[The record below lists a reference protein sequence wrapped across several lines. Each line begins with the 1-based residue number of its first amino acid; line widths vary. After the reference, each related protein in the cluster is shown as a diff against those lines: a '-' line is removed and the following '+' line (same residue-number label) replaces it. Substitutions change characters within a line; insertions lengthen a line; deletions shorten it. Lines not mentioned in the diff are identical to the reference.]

1 MKDIPITETVNQN
14 SIAIDEMK
22 PIEIVTLML
31 EEDQAIYQGVKP
43 CLTHVASAV
52 DLIVTQWKKGG
63 RVFVVGAGTSG
74 RIGVLDA
81 VELGPTFSVP
91 VDRWIGIVAGGQ
103 EAMWQPLEQHEDDE
117 TKVVDELRKYE
128 LNECDVVIGMTA
140 SGSTAFALAAIQYA
154 NDMNA
159 ATIGISCNYNTRI
172 SDVSDCA
179 IEAVVGSEIIRGSTR
194 LKAGTA
200 QKMIINMLSTAT
212 MIRLGK
218 VYQNQMIEVQ
228 LINDKLRKRA
238 EQSLMDIAEVSEFE
252 AQALMQETK
261 YDLKKAIFISMTDTN
276 IEVAER
282 YLQQANGHLKKAIR
296 NFL

>member
-1 MKDIPITETVNQN
+1 MKEIRITEAVNQN

-31 EEDQAIYQGVKP
+31 EEDQAVYKGLKP
-43 CLTHVASAV
+43 CLPDVAVAV

-91 VDRWIGIVAGGQ
+91 EGRWVGIVAGGH
-103 EAMWQPLEQHEDDE
+103 EAMWHPLEQHEDHE
-117 TKVVDELRKYE
+117 TKIVDELNEHE
-128 LNECDVVIGMTA
+128 LNERDVVIGMTA

-154 NDMNA
+154 NNLNA
-159 ATIGISCNYNTRI
+159 ATIGVSCNHDTRI
-172 SDVSDCA
+172 SDISDCA
-179 IEAVVGSEIIRGSTR
+179 IEAVVGPEIIRGSTR

-200 QKMIINMLSTAT
+200 QKMIINMLSTVT

-228 LINDKLRKRA
+228 LINSKLRKRA
-238 EQSLMDIAEVSEFE
+238 EQSLMTIADITQTE
-252 AQALMQETK
+252 AQALMKETN

-276 IEVAER
+276 IEVAEQ
-282 YLQQANGHLKKAIR
+282 YLQQADGHLKQAIHH
-296 NFL
+296 FF